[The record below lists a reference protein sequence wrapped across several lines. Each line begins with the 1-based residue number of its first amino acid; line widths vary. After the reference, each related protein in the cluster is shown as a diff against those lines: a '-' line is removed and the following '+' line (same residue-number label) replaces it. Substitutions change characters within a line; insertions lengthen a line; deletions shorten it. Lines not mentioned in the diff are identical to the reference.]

1 MGYTKKATDIVYA
14 FIKDKIEKNEG
25 RREIAF
31 IQKQDCGK
39 NWVSAVWLFDRL
51 SAGWNRLLYCILFRD
66 PEPMC
71 RIPRMLDDMDLG
83 LDCVEYEDV
92 ISILEYRKYYECGNI
107 ALFIKYA
114 DEGDIAELESC
125 YNRMK
130 NCGGDMQEFYTA
142 DYEFHEVLAKGTKK
156 EFVYRITK
164 SISKALIRHHEKV
177 NLGVG
182 PDIGLEYHKYIL
194 KYVKERDVELATLY
208 MRKHMEETI
217 HRMEENRRK
226 Q

>member
-14 FIKDKIEKNEG
+14 FIKDKIEKNEWRSG
-25 RREIAF
+25 DRIYTEARLREELGVSRVAVRQAISRLESASVLSS
-31 IQKQDCGK
+31 IQGSGTYVQD
-39 NWVSAVWLFDRL
+39 
-51 SAGWNRLLYCILFRD
+51 
-66 PEPMC
+66 
-71 RIPRMLDDMDLG
+71 PRMLDDMDLG